1 MQAVILAAGLGT
13 RLRPVTGRRSKA
25 MVPVVGRPL
34 VEWALTPVVEV
45 GVREAV
51 MVVAPGDENIRRHFE
66 DRSKLR
72 IPLQWVV
79 QNERLGMAHALGL
92 AAPLLRG
99 KFIVWACDSLV
110 SASHLRALQ
119 AAAGD
124 ADAVLSLLDVER
136 ELVSRSAAV
145 ELDGGEIRRIVEKPR
160 RGEAPSSTISL
171 PHYVFSTGLLAELP
185 RVPPSVRGEY
195 ELQAA
200 IQAHIDAGARVVG
213 VRAAERFQVSTPED
227 LLALSCRLM
236 RGGIVPSAVRAALGP
251 GCRTID
257 PVVIEAG
264 AAVGSGCTIGPE
276 VYLEAGSSIGDRAV
290 IRRSLVLEGGR
301 VGDGAT
307 VVDAVVVA

>member
-34 VEWALTPVVEV
+34 VEWALAPIVEV
-45 GVREAV
+45 GIREAV
-51 MVVAPGDENIRRHFE
+51 MVVAPGDEDLRRHFE

-72 IPLQWVV
+72 IPVQWVV

-99 KFIVWACDSLV
+99 KFIVSACDSLV
-110 SASHLRALQ
+110 SASHLRELLT
-119 AAAGD
+119 AACD
-124 ADAVLSLLDVER
+124 ADAVLSLLDVEP
-136 ELVSRSAAV
+136 ELVPRSAAV
-145 ELDGGEIRRIVEKPR
+145 ELDGCEIRRIVEKPGP
-160 RGEAPSSTISL
+160 GEAPSSTISL

-185 RVPPSVRGEY
+185 HVPPSVRGEY
-195 ELQAA
+195 ELQTA
-200 IQAHIDAGARVVG
+200 IQAHIDGGARVVG
-213 VRAAERFQVSTPED
+213 VRADERFQVSTPED

-236 RGGIVPSAVRAALGP
+236 SGNIVPSAVRAALGS

-264 AAVGSGCTIGPE
+264 AAVGAGCTIGPE

-290 IRRSLVLEGGR
+290 IRRSIVLEGGR
-301 VGDGAT
+301 VGEGET
-307 VVDAVVVA
+307 VVDAVVVD